1 MVYNSLARY
10 YILVVL
16 QILEDTSFTHMH
28 IYLQLVA
35 QGVLGGQRQETEGSL
50 LQPSLADWHSP
61 SVKAF
66 RLLATNAICIQL
78 ASYVLYAVYTAI
90 QLCIASTQC
99 PFSDA
104 RLPKFHQVLYYV
116 MSRHP
121 LLTHPWSAL
130 ALSNNQWP
138 HCTARIIYLEVYRS
152 AERRCTALPARWVCT
167 ERLSHTANSA
177 SISNI

>member
-35 QGVLGGQRQETEGSL
+35 QGVLGRGQLQETEGSL

-61 SVKAF
+61 SVKVF
-66 RLLATNAICIQL
+66 RLLATNATYACIQL
-78 ASYVLYAVYTAI
+78 ATYVLYAVYTAI

-99 PFSDA
+99 PFFDA
-104 RLPKFHQVLYYV
+104 RLTKFHQVLHYV
-116 MSRHP
+116 TSCHP

-130 ALSNNQWP
+130 ALRSNQWP
-138 HCTARIIYLEVYRS
+138 HCLLELYTL
-152 AERRCTALPARWVCT
+152 RCIDQWNADVQHFLLGECAQRDCHTLPTV
-167 ERLSHTANSA
+167 HQ
-177 SISNI
+177 